1 MDETFRQILWQKFG
15 ASIQMLE
22 NAIHDCP
29 EHVWSGEI
37 WSDQTRE
44 PQFWYLVYH
53 TLFFLDFG
61 LSESPDGFAPPAP
74 FGLEEF
80 DPAGVLP
87 DRVYTKPELQ
97 TYLEHGRQKTRAAVL
112 GLTDEKARTRFQY
125 FSSNYSILELMLEN
139 MRHVQHHTAQL
150 NLLLRQRTDSAPQWV
165 SRLDPKLEV

>member
-1 MDETFRQILWQKFG
+1 MDEAFRNILWQQFG
-15 ASIQMLE
+15 AAIKMLE

-29 EHVWSGEI
+29 DEVWG
-37 WSDQTRE
+37 DQTRV

-61 LSESPDGFAPPAP
+61 LSESPNGFAPPAP

-87 DRVYTKPELQ
+87 DRVYSKAELQ
-97 TYLEHGRQKTRAAVL
+97 TYLEHGREKTRAAVL

-125 FSSNYSILELMLEN
+125 FSRNLSILELMLQN
-139 MRHVQHHTAQL
+139 VRHVQHHTAQL
-150 NLLLRQRTDSAPQWV
+150 NLLLRQHGTQPPNWV
-165 SRLDPKLEV
+165 FRADPKLEV

>member
-1 MDETFRQILWQKFG
+1 MDETFRKILWQQFG
-15 ASIQMLE
+15 AAIQMLE

-29 EHVWSGEI
+29 EEV

-61 LSESPDGFAPPAP
+61 LSESPNGFAPPAP
-74 FGLEEF
+74 FGFEEF

-87 DRVYTKPELQ
+87 DRVYTKAELQ
-97 TYLEHGRQKTRAAVL
+97 TYLEHCRQKTRAAIL

-125 FSSNYSILELMLEN
+125 FSRNLSILELMLQN
-139 MRHVQHHTAQL
+139 VRHVQHHTAQL
-150 NLLLRQRTDSAPQWV
+150 NLLLRQHGTQPPNWV
-165 SRLDPKLEV
+165 FRADPKLEV